1 MLFKR
6 LKQQTQPNTLVEL
19 KHLMPNK
26 DNSKVK
32 QMLNVIVKRKK

>member
-6 LKQQTQPNTLVEL
+6 LKQQTQPNTLVDL
-19 KHLMPNK
+19 RQLTPDK